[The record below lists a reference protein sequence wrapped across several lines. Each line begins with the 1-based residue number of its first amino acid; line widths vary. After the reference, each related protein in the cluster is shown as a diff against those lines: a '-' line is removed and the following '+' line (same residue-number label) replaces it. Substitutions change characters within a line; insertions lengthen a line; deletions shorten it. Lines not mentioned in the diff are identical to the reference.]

1 MQERNMTQGSIL
13 KNLIACSIPVIAGNL
28 LQEAYNVVDT
38 LIVGQTL
45 GVEKLVAIGAAGPLN
60 MLAGG
65 LIMGLT
71 AGCSV
76 LTSQHYGTGRTEQMK
91 RSMAA
96 HILIAAVLAIVMTIG
111 FSLGTMPLLRLL
123 NTTADTLQ
131 DARSYLR
138 IIYLGIP
145 AMLLYNLLAS
155 SLRAVGDSRTPL
167 FLLICSSLLNIVLDF
182 AFILGLKWDVAGAAI
197 ATVLAQAISGLLCLI
212 YTVKRVPLLLPDR
225 GSWKALPGMV
235 REELKVGIPMGFQF
249 VIIAGGMM
257 VLQSVLNG
265 FGSDAVAAYTVGG
278 RIQGLCQNPF
288 GSMGTVVATFV
299 GQNAGVKQYDRIRSG
314 VKQSLIFTVLLAVV
328 IGGVV
333 WALARPITM
342 LFVSAEETA
351 VINLTREYLNWGCP
365 LLWTLSFLFVCRGAL
380 QGLGDGVMP
389 MLGGV
394 LELCMRAIIPLT
406 LGEALGFTAICIA
419 GPAAWAACGLLMT
432 AAYFVRLRKFHTQ
445 EASA

>member
-1 MQERNMTQGSIL
+1 MKVRNMTQGSIL
-13 KNLIACSIPVIAGNL
+13 KNLIAFSVPVIVGNL

-45 GVEKLVAIGAAGPLN
+45 GVEKLAAIGATGPLN

-76 LTSQHYGTGRTEQMK
+76 LTSQHYGADRTEQIK
-91 RSMAA
+91 QSMAA
-96 HILIAAVLAIVMTIG
+96 HIVIAVVLAVVMTIG
-111 FSLGTMPLLRLL
+111 FSIGTIPMLRLL
-123 NTTADTLQ
+123 NTTSDTFH
-131 DARSYLR
+131 DACSYLR

-167 FLLICSSLLNIVLDF
+167 LLLICSSLLNIVLDF

-197 ATVLAQAISGLLCLI
+197 ATVLAQTISGLLCLI
-212 YTVKRVPLLLPDR
+212 YTIRRVPLLLPDR
-225 GSWKALPGMV
+225 SSWQSLFRMV
-235 REELKVGIPMGFQF
+235 WEELKVGIPMGFQF

-265 FGSDAVAAYTVGG
+265 FGSDAVAAYSVGG
-278 RIQGLCQNPF
+278 KIQGLCQNPF

-299 GQNAGVKQYDRIRSG
+299 GQNAGAKQYDRIRSG
-314 VKQSLIFTVLLAVV
+314 VKKSLIFTVLLAVA
-328 IGGVV
+328 IGGAV
-333 WALARPITM
+333 WVLARPITL

-351 VINLTREYLNWGCP
+351 VIAQTGEYLSWGCP

-406 LGEALGFTAICIA
+406 LGGTLGFTAICIA
-419 GPAAWAACGLLMT
+419 GPAAWTACGLLMT
-432 AAYFVRLRKFHTQ
+432 VAFFIRLHKSRQ
-445 EASA
+445 A